1 MTTGARKLAKLD
13 KAEEIADDRF
23 AASILIE
30 ALRMQT
36 VAATACFEIHD
47 RQGEIVAAEE
57 PGEGL
62 CSFFL
67 PNDVVADP
75 PCGMTCSDRRC
86 GLQRLLIEELYLSR
100 PI

>member
-36 VAATACFEIHD
+36 VA
-47 RQGEIVAAEE
+47 IVSQE
-57 PGEGL
+57 
-62 CSFFL
+62 
-67 PNDVVADP
+67 VV
-75 PCGMTCSDRRC
+75 
-86 GLQRLLIEELYLSR
+86 
-100 PI
+100 